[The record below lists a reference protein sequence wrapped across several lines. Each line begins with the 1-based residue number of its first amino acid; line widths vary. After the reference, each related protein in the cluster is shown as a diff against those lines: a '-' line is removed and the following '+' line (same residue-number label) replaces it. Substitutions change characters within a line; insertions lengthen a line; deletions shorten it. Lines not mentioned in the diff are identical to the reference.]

1 MTTGCVPKMDPAVAL
16 AGWVENT
23 RVLAAA
29 GPTTML
35 VEVVLTRLAPLKVT
49 LMVVATVCD
58 KSV

>member
-1 MTTGCVPKMDPAVAL
+1 MEPAVAF

-23 RVLAAA
+23 KVLAAA

-35 VEVVLTRLAPLKVT
+35 VEVVLTRLAPLKVM

-58 KSV
+58 RLV